1 MAEEENLKL
10 KFLELEKRFVE
21 LEMNVSKI
29 NESLKKLEATKLN
42 EVLERFEEI
51 EDLVMIENAAVVE
64 LKELLERT
72 DTEGVRKEL
81 EETKKSLEDRFNSLA
96 STLEENLENIRKGL
110 EEMKG
115 IKVKVEEELNRKIP
129 STLFEDFVK
138 LGNEFSFLKAKISSL
153 EKQLDEVYAEVKLVK
168 PELVKEA
175 LSKITEVKV
184 SIEEK
189 MNEVEK
195 LITSISTEREEIKK
209 ITSIEERMSK
219 VNSQLSNFS
228 AELEKLN
235 EKIEEDMKKF
245 ATKNDIENIAKK
257 YVNIEDFSSLLLDF
271 KKLQQ
276 DFEKA
281 RQELL
286 NAVNRSEI
294 QPIFKGIESMKE
306 EIKNVKKDLIPSKV
320 IQQIANKLSLLEA
333 KINNLEKMFEVK
345 IRPIVLE

>member
-51 EDLVMIENAAVVE
+51 EDLVTIENAAVVE

-235 EKIEEDMKKF
+235 EKIEEDTKKF

-276 DFEKA
+276 EFDKSK
-281 RQELL
+281 QELL
-286 NAVNRSEI
+286 NTSSRDEI
-294 QPIFKGIESMKE
+294 QSLVKEVVALRE
-306 EIKNVKKDLIPSKV
+306 EIQNVKKELIQPNI

-333 KINNLEKMFEVK
+333 KIGDLEKRLETKV
-345 IRPIVLE
+345 RPIILE